1 MMLDVFTPQEIA
13 EMQGI
18 SYGKALDDLQQSG
31 LAWKIGRRWFLY
43 DDYYGQF
50 VAWQRSR

>member
-1 MMLDVFTPQEIA
+1 MMNTVFTPQDIA
-13 EMQGI
+13 DMQGV